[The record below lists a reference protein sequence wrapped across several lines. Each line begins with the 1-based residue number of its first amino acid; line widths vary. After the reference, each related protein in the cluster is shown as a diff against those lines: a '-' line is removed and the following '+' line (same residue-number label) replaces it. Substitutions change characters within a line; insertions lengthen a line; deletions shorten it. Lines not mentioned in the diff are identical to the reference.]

1 MAHANQER
9 WSKLVD
15 AKLRNQLVTRDNYI
29 FNNRY
34 EGDPK
39 AGKVKIPVRDTEVS
53 VKDYNKATGIDP
65 EAGTTTYL
73 ELNIDQDEAV
83 NELIDGFDAAS
94 VPDGIVADRLDSAG
108 YSLGL
113 SIDKKS
119 IEALQAASGATI
131 SATKTAA
138 TEANAYKLALEAKR
152 VLSRKGVPADGRF
165 MIVSPEYLEV
175 LMLDEHFIKTHPG
188 TASLITVPTEYFF
201 QDMQQIGTMKSYSY
215 DFSTTLSPD
224 ILVLYTGEQ
233 VVGEG
238 ILDTQ
243 LLAADQLYGRKLGI
257 WWNYPVTDYM
267 KNKLALGPIEKLPRH
282 GNIPAIFFNPM
293 EHEQLSKIALA
304 TGADYALDPAGYQ
317 PQQSWEKA
325 IREQYGVLAPAM
337 QQVAGQS
344 QHLENNWAKVG
355 RPDGAALRKCM
366 DAYWQAAGDSQKQ
379 QKAAQEV
386 RQQLESLSQSV
397 QQLQSAL
404 PAANLK
410 ECQPQLQQLL
420 RIIAADQSGLA
431 LLSTHSHKAASSDL
445 RQTFESQ
452 LSDVRAHDKEAV
464 ISETAARAFL
474 NELAAAASVQ

>member
-1 MAHANQER
+1 MTYTVSKIRRQLLLGMLGGLTMIMAGGIPAVVSAAPIPLRGVVEGFYGTPWQQTER
-9 WSKLVD
+9 LDILAFCGKHQLNAYIYAPKDDPYHRAKWREPYPADKMAELSSLVQAAKSQNVRFVFAVSPGLDVHFSGLAGYKDKL
-15 AKLRNQLVTRDNYI
+15 AMETKLSAMYDL
-29 FNNRY
+29 
-34 EGDPK
+34 G
-39 AGKVKIPVRDTEVS
+39 VRDFAIFFDDIKE
-53 VKDYNKATGIDP
+53 KDGKGQAKF
-65 EAGTTTYL
+65 
-73 ELNIDQDEAV
+73 LNW
-83 NELIDGFDAAS
+83 
-94 VPDGIVADRLDSAG
+94 
-108 YSLGL
+108 
-113 SIDKKS
+113 
-119 IEALQAASGATI
+119 
-131 SATKTAA
+131 
-138 TEANAYKLALEAKR
+138 
-152 VLSRKGVPADGRF
+152 
-165 MIVSPEYLEV
+165 
-175 LMLDEHFIKTHPG
+175 LDEHFIKTHPG

-201 QDMQQIGTMKSYSY
+201 QDMQQNGTMKSYSY

-238 ILDTQ
+238 IMDTQ
-243 LLAADQLYGRKLGI
+243 LSAADQLYGRKLGI

-452 LSDVRAHDKEAV
+452 LSDVRARDKEAV
-464 ISETAARAFL
+464 ISGTAARAFL
-474 NELAAAASVQ
+474 NELAAAAGVQ